1 MWSFRNAGHMPDGR
15 FLRAAGL
22 TLAVLALGA
31 GAVSVIGVTTVRNEP
46 QIEMAEA
53 NALEQGAAA
62 MFRAVDESVA
72 RRHELSLE

>member
-1 MWSFRNAGHMPDGR
+1 MWSFRNAGYLSNVR
-15 FLRAAGL
+15 FVRAAGL

-31 GAVSVIGVTTVRNEP
+31 GAVSVIGITMAGNEP

-72 RRHELSLE
+72 RQHELSLE